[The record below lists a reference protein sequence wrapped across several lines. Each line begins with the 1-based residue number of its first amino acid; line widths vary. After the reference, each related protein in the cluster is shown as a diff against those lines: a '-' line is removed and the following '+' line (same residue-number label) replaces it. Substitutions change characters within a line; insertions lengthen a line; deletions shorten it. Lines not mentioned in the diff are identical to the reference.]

1 MKRASVH
8 LPSDSGRGVAVD
20 PPSPSARL
28 HLDRNSIRPYAFMN
42 EIREASERR
51 GLEVT
56 QGRELR
62 EKEPCRHGLFMPV
75 PFNFYTRTTFDSA
88 VNSSDR
94 MMSLSDGDL
103 RITGGEEGGSPAV
116 ITI

>member
-1 MKRASVH
+1 M
-8 LPSDSGRGVAVD
+8 D

-28 HLDRNSIRPYAFMN
+28 HLDRNSIRSYAFMN
-42 EIREASERR
+42 EIREASESR

-56 QGRELR
+56 RGRELR
-62 EKEPCRHGLFMPV
+62 EKEPRRHGLFMPV

-94 MMSLSDGDL
+94 TMSLSDGDL
-103 RITGGEEGGSPAV
+103 RITGADNQLLSQYKH
-116 ITI
+116 